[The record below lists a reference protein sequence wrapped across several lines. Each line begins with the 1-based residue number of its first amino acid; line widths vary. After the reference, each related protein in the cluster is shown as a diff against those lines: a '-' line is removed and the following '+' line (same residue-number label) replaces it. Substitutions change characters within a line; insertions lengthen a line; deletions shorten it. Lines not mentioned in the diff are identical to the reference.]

1 MSVLDILLGLDASL
15 QMGTTKFLKLGE
27 ISLTASKDNF
37 IIRFTKASLQNNR
50 WKYKNEIRKS

>member
-37 IIRFTKASLQNNR
+37 IIRFTKAS
-50 WKYKNEIRKS
+50 